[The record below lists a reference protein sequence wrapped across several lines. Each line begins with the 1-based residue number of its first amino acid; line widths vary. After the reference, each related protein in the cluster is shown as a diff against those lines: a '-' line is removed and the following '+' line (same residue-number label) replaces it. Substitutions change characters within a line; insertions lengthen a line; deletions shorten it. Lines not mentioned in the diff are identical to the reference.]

1 MPRIRK
7 FIIWVS
13 QKQTLLANV
22 ERNQRLELSS
32 KDYKVAIIKIFEKA
46 ITNSP
51 ETIKREREKSTKAIK
66 ILKRTK
72 YIL

>member
-1 MPRIRK
+1 M
-7 FIIWVS
+7 S

-51 ETIKREREKSTKAIK
+51 ETIKRERENLPKQ
-66 ILKRTK
+66 
-72 YIL
+72 